1 MCVCVCECVTLDLI
15 RPKQSVKKLQ
25 RARLCAGHV
34 INFLFLVFETS
45 VLFVIARKN
54 AIYLFVSYRLIIDVL
69 SWDRNQ
75 VLQCIFSI
83 TGLTDP

>member
-1 MCVCVCECVTLDLI
+1 MGKDEKLNVFLCVCPSVCVCECVTLDLI

-54 AIYLFVSYRLIIDVL
+54 AIYLFVSYRLKRL
-69 SWDRNQ
+69 SM
-75 VLQCIFSI
+75 C
-83 TGLTDP
+83 